1 MKISIKSSRF
11 FFTLFLILCGIPLL
25 LFSQNTAPINS
36 NYLFELGISP
46 RVLDIA
52 ASGLLQDGSFAEN
65 VIIEADDGNTK
76 QLFKMQVIYDP
87 TYKEGMDVRVVY
99 DPANTTKGDI
109 KDLKQMVERSH
120 QFSRMSRD
128 YLVDESTLN
137 LVKDKNGEVVIEYC
151 YQKNDIEPYLK
162 DIKRLKGKVIIK
174 DGELD
179 RIVLTNFK
187 PLKSK
192 VAKMERIVYFEK
204 SNETGGYI
212 KTSSEEI
219 LEQIKGDKVIVYTL
233 KTETTDYFTPDAKQL
248 SWENKASVPVL
259 FEDIQTDTLSV
270 KLGWVLPLLG
280 KPATKLG
287 YKLPRPIG
295 LNVFMH
301 QQSQNMQFT
310 DLSAAIDDDEPTSF
324 AGVFALDKSK
334 VKQSTT
340 VSMFKAD
347 VWILPFLNI
356 MGIFGTGINNING
369 DILIGEELSEFL
381 RLLGVPDAAIQRGL
395 NINAEIKS
403 TMYGGGF
410 TLAGAIE
417 SWNLSLNYQLLMAE
431 LDEVNSKQSA
441 HVFTPMIGYMLPFDM
456 NIMAGV
462 QGQFY
467 DTRVKGFV
475 NLEDG
480 RTLNYNVDFEPLTW
494 NAMFGIYKGFAK
506 HWEIALQAGVGS
518 RTSTT
523 LVFGYRF

>member
-1 MKISIKSSRF
+1 MKISIKSCNL
-11 FFTLFLILCGIPLL
+11 LFSLSLVLCCLPLV
-25 LFSQNTAPINS
+25 LFSQNTQPINS

-65 VIIEADDGNTK
+65 VIIEADDGSTT

-87 TYKEGMDVRVVY
+87 TYREGMDVRVVY
-99 DPANTTKGDI
+99 DPANTTKGDM

-128 YLVDESTLN
+128 YLVDESTLKV
-137 LVKDKNGEVVIEYC
+137 LKDENGEVVIEYY

-162 DIKRLKGKVIIK
+162 EIKRLKGKVIIK

-179 RIVLTNFK
+179 RVVLTNFK

-212 KTSSEEI
+212 KTSSEER
-219 LEQIKGDKVIVYTL
+219 LEQLKGDKVIVYTL
-233 KTETTDYFTPDAKQL
+233 KTRTTDYFTPDVKQL
-248 SWENKASVPVL
+248 SWDKKASVPVL
-259 FEDIQTDTLSV
+259 FEGIPTDTLSV
-270 KLGWVLPLLG
+270 KLGWFLPLLG

-310 DLSAAIDDDEPTSF
+310 DLRAGIDDDELTSF
-324 AGVFALDKSK
+324 ASVFALDKSK
-334 VKQSTT
+334 IKQTT
-340 VSMFKAD
+340 VVSMFKAD
-347 VWILPFLNI
+347 VWILPFLNV
-356 MGIFGTGINNING
+356 MGIFGAGINNVNG
-369 DILIGEELSEFL
+369 NILVGEELSEFL
-381 RLLGVPDAAIQRGL
+381 RLLGVSEADIQRGL
-395 NINAEIKS
+395 SINTDVRSE
-403 TMYGGGF
+403 MYGGGF
-410 TLAGAIE
+410 TLAGGIDN
-417 SWNLSLNYQLLMAE
+417 WNLSLNYQFLIAE
-431 LDEVNSKQSA
+431 LAEVNSKQTA
-441 HVFTPMIGYMLPFDM
+441 NVFTPMIGYMLPFGM

-494 NAMFGIYKGFAK
+494 NAMFGVYKGFAK

-523 LVFGYRF
+523 FVFGYRF